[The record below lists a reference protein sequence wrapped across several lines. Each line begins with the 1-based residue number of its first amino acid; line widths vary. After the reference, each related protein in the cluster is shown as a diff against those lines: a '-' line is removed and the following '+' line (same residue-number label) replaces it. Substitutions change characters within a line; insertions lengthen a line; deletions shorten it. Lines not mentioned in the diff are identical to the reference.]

1 MVKLALNLR
10 KPGKLEAASK
20 GRDTRVCIASDQS
33 STCMAGPGDGRVTL
47 GFEAKHEVAII
58 ARDAYIHGRLI
69 IFSSRRGVYIGVG
82 AG

>member
-1 MVKLALNLR
+1 
-10 KPGKLEAASK
+10 
-20 GRDTRVCIASDQS
+20 
-33 STCMAGPGDGRVTL
+33 MAGPGDGRVTL